1 MELLNIVIVTLI
13 STLLI
18 ITLGNIKRQN
28 DQIIIFMIILVGL
41 MILNLCAIKK
51 KENFRVRVDNLSTL
65 DIYRKLLEQYKV
77 PKFQGIIDFRRKIKN
92 FKELHNPKKKPDYS
106 TKVIKLT

>member
-18 ITLGNIKRQN
+18 ISLGNIKRQN
-28 DQIIIFMIILVGL
+28 DQIIIFLTMLAGL
-41 MILNLCAIKK
+41 MIINLCVVKK
-51 KENFRVRVDNLSTL
+51 KENFSTL
-65 DIYRKLLEQYKV
+65 DIYKKFLGQYKNQ
-77 PKFQGIIDFRRKIKN
+77 KFEGIVDLRRMIKN
-92 FKELHNPKKKPDYS
+92 FKELHNPRKKPDYS